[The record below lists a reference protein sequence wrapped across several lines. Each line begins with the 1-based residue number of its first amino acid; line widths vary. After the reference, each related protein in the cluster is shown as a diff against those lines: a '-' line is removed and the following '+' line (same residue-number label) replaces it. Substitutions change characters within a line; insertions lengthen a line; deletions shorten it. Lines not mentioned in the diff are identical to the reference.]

1 MFVAGLIP
9 LLVLGL
15 IVWGIVALV
24 RRSREGEEET
34 DPGIGTV
41 RRLFIYGFALLGV
54 VLSAWGLSLLVAG
67 LLDAVASGADVI
79 AEEDTG
85 VALGIALTVVGV
97 PVWAAFWLAGQRSL
111 RRHPVEQR
119 SQLRRAYFALV
130 RAAALAT
137 VMANGFQALEWV
149 FGVAEFDGQPWG
161 WLLVWGGVWLL
172 HQRLVAAEAA
182 LSYETR
188 LLDRVYL
195 YFGAVVG
202 LGAIAS
208 GLGGVIAQALFAAYE
223 ALFLEEAV
231 GDLDP
236 RWENLRSAF
245 ALALVGGAA
254 WYWHWIRQ
262 ARHDARTTLW
272 HVYLFLW
279 GILGGVVVAVVGSAF
294 ALFAA
299 LEWALDAS
307 DGSAAEHF
315 EDLPAAF
322 AAVIIGVAGWGYHR
336 LVQREHG
343 AIGGIS
349 EPERVY
355 RYLVAAAGLVTLAGG
370 LTALLVL
377 GIEGLTPEADVLRES
392 GWWRSPLA
400 AVLTLIAIGAPLWL
414 YYWFGLQRAIA
425 TGDRHARAALSR
437 RVFIFGVF
445 GVAGLVALTDL
456 VFVLFRLL
464 EATLEGA
471 LRQDTV
477 FDVRWSI
484 AIVLSAGAVSAYYWL
499 VLRED
504 QRAIA
509 ALSPA
514 PAEPRTG
521 RTQVVLLAGANGA
534 TIAAELER
542 RGVQVRQWRRT
553 DEAAPAAPIEAAQV
567 AALCERVATVEGE
580 HILVVVHGD
589 GDAEVLPYAP

>member
-15 IVWGIVALV
+15 VVWGIVALV
-24 RRSREGEEET
+24 RRRREGEEET

-79 AEEDTG
+79 ADEDTG
-85 VALGIALTVVGV
+85 MALGIALTVVGV

-137 VMANGFQALEWV
+137 VMANGFQAIEWLL
-149 FGVAEFDGQPWG
+149 GVAEFDGQPWG

-195 YFGAVVG
+195 YFSAVVG

-223 ALFLEEAV
+223 ALFFEEAV

-236 RWENLRSAF
+236 RWENLRSEF
-245 ALALVGGAA
+245 ALALVGGAS
-254 WYWHWIRQ
+254 WYWHWIRR

-279 GILGGVVVAVVGSAF
+279 GILGGVVVAVVGAGF

-299 LEWALDAS
+299 LEWALDAA

-322 AAVIIGVAGWGYHR
+322 AAGIIGVAGWGYHR

-355 RYLVAAAGLVTLAGG
+355 RYLVAATGLVTLAGG

-425 TGDRHARAALSR
+425 TSDPHARAALSR

-456 VFVLFRLL
+456 VFVLLRLL

-477 FDVRWSI
+477 FGVRWSI
-484 AIVLSAGAVSAYYWL
+484 AIVLSAGAISAYYWL

-521 RTQVVLLAGANGA
+521 RKQVVLLAGANGA

-580 HILVVVHGD
+580 HILIVVHGD
-589 GDAEVLPYAP
+589 GDTEVLPYAP